1 LSSKKKINLEIGK
14 KYKDKQTITYGIP
27 LIVATRSFNEQ
38 YAELNIDYFYYMI
51 FKRTFLKAI

>member
-38 YAELNIDYFYYMI
+38 YAELNI
-51 FKRTFLKAI
+51 